1 MGKSLFIQEK
11 MLRERLTMPNKIAF
25 KGVIQ
30 MTYKEALDWCE
41 QFTDN
46 LVAYDGDTKRRTLGL
61 QAMEVCKKAIMKQ
74 ISKKPTITN
83 DGFFNGQPIYDTWGC
98 PNCGKVNETDFED
111 YEYCP
116 ICGQALDWGDTQ

>member
-1 MGKSLFIQEK
+1 MFAFPNVVVDGKRIYPTLK
-11 MLRERLTMPNKIAF
+11 AA
-25 KGVIQ
+25 
-30 MTYKEALDWCE
+30 KEALE
-41 QFTDN
+41 
-46 LVAYDGDTKRRTLGL
+46 
-61 QAMEVCKKAIMKQ
+61 KQ
-74 ISKKPTITN
+74 IPKKPIITN